1 MPHAYCGAMGTSNLS
16 TSNLMNSAL
25 NRFFRMPSGRYWE
38 IDTWRGIVV
47 ITMIIFHL
55 MWDLVNF
62 QVSDAI
68 LYAGFWKYFQRF
80 TACSFVFLAGVSLA
94 IVYQRKPE
102 FSRYLKRGL
111 YVFGCGMLFSLA
123 VLFFNIGYVHFGV
136 LHMIGVS
143 SILAYPLL
151 RYKWL
156 NVFLW
161 FIFYIIGGIFLLPDE
176 QIWSIWSM
184 LNKANTSSIA
194 IPLPDQV
201 TWWLRWMDPDL
212 LQKMSIQVNHP
223 WLVWLGITPP
233 RYYPV
238 DFFPL
243 FPYFGL
249 VLLGV
254 AVGNMVYSKNGRA
267 FSLPDLSELAPIRFL
282 RFLGSHSLPIY
293 MIHQPVLFVILML
306 LGIVKL

>member
-1 MPHAYCGAMGTSNLS
+1 
-16 TSNLMNSAL
+16 MNAAI

-38 IDTWRGIVV
+38 IDAWRGIVV

-55 MWDLVNF
+55 MWDLWFFRVMPDL
-62 QVSDAI
+62 V

-111 YVFGCGMLFSLA
+111 YVFGCGVVFSLA
-123 VLFFNIGYVHFGV
+123 VWLFGIGYVHFGV

-143 SILAYPLL
+143 TILAYPLL

-161 FIFYIIGGIFLLPDE
+161 LVFFIIGGILLLPDD
-176 QIWSIWSM
+176 QVWAVWSM
-184 LNKANTSSIA
+184 LNSASTTGDV
-194 IPLPDQV
+194 PYPMQV
-201 TWWLRWMDPDL
+201 TWWLRWLDPTI
-212 LQKMSIQVNHP
+212 LQAMSIQVDHS

-233 RYYPV
+233 QYYPV

-254 AVGNMVYSKNGRA
+254 AVGNMVYNKNGRG
-267 FSLPDLSELAPIRFL
+267 FSLPDLSELAPVRIL

-293 MIHQPVLFVILML
+293 MIHQPVLFAILVM
-306 LGIVKL
+306 LGIARL

>member
-1 MPHAYCGAMGTSNLS
+1 MLRANCGAMGTRDLS
-16 TSNLMNSAL
+16 ISNLMNSAI

-38 IDTWRGIVV
+38 IDAWRGIVV

-62 QVSDAI
+62 HVSDAI

-123 VLFFNIGYVHFGV
+123 VLLFNIGYVHFGV

-161 FIFYIIGGIFLLPDE
+161 FIFYIIGGIFLLPE
-176 QIWSIWSM
+176 
-184 LNKANTSSIA
+184 
-194 IPLPDQV
+194 QV
-201 TWWLRWMDPDL
+201 TWWLRGVNPLRL
-212 LQKMSIQVNHP
+212 LNMSIMVDHP

>member
-1 MPHAYCGAMGTSNLS
+1 MQAAIYRL
-16 TSNLMNSAL
+16 
-25 NRFFRMPSGRYWE
+25 FRMPSGRYWE

-55 MWDLVNF
+55 MWDLWFFRVF
-62 QVSDAI
+62 PDVI
-68 LYAGFWKYFQRF
+68 LYDGFWKYFQRF

-102 FSRYLKRGL
+102 FSRYLWRGL
-111 YVFGCGMLFSLA
+111 YVFGCGMIFSLA
-123 VLFFNIGYVHFGV
+123 VWLFGIGYVHFGV

-143 SILAYPLL
+143 TILAYPLL

-156 NVFLW
+156 NVLLW
-161 FIFYIIGGIFLLPDE
+161 FIFYIIGGIFLLPD
-176 QIWSIWSM
+176 
-184 LNKANTSSIA
+184 
-194 IPLPDQV
+194 QV
-201 TWWLRWMDPDL
+201 TWWLRWLSPMQL
-212 LQKMSIQVNHP
+212 LGMSIQVNTS
-223 WLVWLGITPP
+223 WLVWLGLTPP

-254 AVGNMVYSKNGRA
+254 AVGNMVYDKSGRG
-267 FSLPDLSELAPIRFL
+267 FSLPDLSDLPPVRFL
-282 RFLGSHSLPIY
+282 RYLGSHSLPIY
-293 MIHQPVLFVILML
+293 MIHQPVLFAILVL
-306 LGIVKL
+306 LGIAQL